1 MGALVPADDLP
12 SPSRVVP
19 DDDLPA
25 AGPQSPSFGQK
36 ALNMIGRGAWA
47 LPGLVGL
54 DYETA
59 QGAVRD
65 WPVLGGGPSKSE
77 GYELSR
83 RVDAENPITSGLVRG
98 LAAAPGEALTWA
110 VAPEVKLAQGAKF
123 LEKAATYGPRLG
135 ALAGSSEYGSTA
147 SKDPVS
153 RLGGA
158 ATAAAAGT
166 VLGGVG
172 AGLLPNPGVLAPAK
186 TAAERLR
193 ETAMNQGRKVL
204 TGNAAPMGTRKPL
217 SEGAIQAAY
226 DVKAIRPFGTV
237 EKAAERLGVARET
250 LGDEYSRIVG
260 ELEAKGVTGPNARAL
275 AKALSDEAKA
285 RSTDTLETMDPGPG
299 LFRETAEEI
308 AAKVQ
313 ESAPKKAHGHG
324 KPAAPALVDAYGRE
338 VAVPAPAPAVPTL
351 RLTQAENMKR
361 TAQRAARA
369 DYIREG
375 PESLA
380 GGARIDLAS
389 RLRQAVEDAVES
401 QSDKAPAEA
410 AAFVPIKR
418 QLGPVIEAGVA
429 ADRGAARAANRQTFG
444 LGSKVLA
451 GGALAGG
458 NLPGAVATMVG
469 ATALRNRGPAT
480 LGWAANTG
488 AKLLSKAKGPAKPV
502 TVTPEVEA
510 LLAYLRD
517 AGVRLAPA
525 GASDE
530 EAPR

>member
-1 MGALVPADDLP
+1 MGALVPAEDLP
-12 SPSRVVP
+12 APSRLVP
-19 DDDLPA
+19 DDDLPE

-54 DYETA
+54 DYETVQSWA
-59 QGAVRD
+59 TGTPKEKLLEQ
-65 WPVLGGGPSKSE
+65 
-77 GYELSR
+77 SR
-83 RVDAENPITSGLVRG
+83 QVDAENPIISGVVRG

-135 ALAGSSEYGSTA
+135 ALTGASEYGSTA
-147 SKDPVS
+147 SKEPGS

-166 VLGGVG
+166 VLGGLG
-172 AGLLPNPGVLAPAK
+172 AGVLPNPGVLAPAK

-193 ETAMNQGRKVL
+193 ETAINQGRKVL
-204 TGNAAPMGTRKPL
+204 TGNAAPMATRKPL
-217 SEGAIQAAY
+217 SEEAIQAAY

-237 EKAAERLGVARET
+237 EKAAERLGVAREVA
-250 LGDEYSRIVG
+250 GDEYARLIAD
-260 ELEAKGVTGPNARAL
+260 LEAKGVTGPNASKL
-275 AKALSDEAKA
+275 AADLLQEAERS
-285 RSTDTLETMDPGPG
+285 RSTTFTSVDPGPG
-299 LFRETAEEI
+299 AMSDI
-308 AAKVQ
+308 AYELLGLQKGMHGVKRVQ
-313 ESAPKKAHGHG
+313 PKALTG
-324 KPAAPALVDAYGRE
+324 AAPGGDLPLS
-338 VAVPAPAPAVPTL
+338 VAEDLKRTL
-351 RLTQAENMKR
+351 QHAAQAEYVK
-361 TAQRAARA
+361 
-369 DYIREG
+369 EG
-375 PESLA
+375 PKSLA
-380 GGARIDLAS
+380 GASKTKLAS
-389 RLRQAVEDAVES
+389 RLRQSVEDAVTDQAS
-401 QSDKAPAEA
+401 LAPAEA
-410 AAFVPIKR
+410 AAFEPVKR
-418 QLGPVIEAGVA
+418 QVGALIEASTA

-451 GGALAGG
+451 GGALASG
-458 NLPGAVATMVG
+458 NVPGAVATMLG

-488 AKLLSKAKGPAKPV
+488 AKLLSKAKGPAKPT

-525 GASDE
+525 GADE
-530 EAPR
+530 ETPK